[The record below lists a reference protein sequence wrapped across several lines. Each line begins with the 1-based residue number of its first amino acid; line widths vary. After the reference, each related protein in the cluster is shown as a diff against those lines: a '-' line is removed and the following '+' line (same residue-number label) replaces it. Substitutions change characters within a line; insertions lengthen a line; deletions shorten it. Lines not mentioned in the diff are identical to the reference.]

1 MPEKKLFIL
10 FGGPDRLFLPR
21 INVFLHLHS
30 SGEVN
35 DLLFVGN
42 HEEEVFLR
50 KQLDCKKLNLDIK
63 VVYSW
68 NTATNISL
76 SKEVW
81 QYYETLI
88 IASEKYHLKRIMLFF
103 SREGRTNGI
112 KVHELDTKE
121 KWNAPLLYWVYFTK
135 FGTVLASFFSKLLF
149 KGKWGIIA
157 KNEKRKDF

>member
-21 INVFLHLHS
+21 INAFITLF
-30 SGEVN
+30 SGEV
-35 DLLFVGN
+35 DELLFVGN
-42 HEEEVFLR
+42 HQEESFLR

-76 SKEVW
+76 SKQVW
-81 QYYETLI
+81 QSYDTLI
-88 IASEKYHLKRIMLFF
+88 VSSEKFHLKRIILFL

-112 KVHELDTKE
+112 KVHKLDTKE

-135 FGTVLASFFSKLLF
+135 LGTVLASFFSKLLF